1 MQNHNYIANIS
12 FRDDNFF
19 LCLSIDADV
28 IQWKIH

>member
-19 LCLSIDADV
+19 YVFKSIDADK
-28 IQWKIH
+28 IQ